1 MVISW
6 APVSKLFN
14 LIVLKE
20 RKKKKGL
27 SGYPINRGILK
38 SSNEV
43 AWSRV
48 EKKVT
53 SLLSLP
59 QQYTWSQI
67 IPTCVPESHFRFFF
81 FWMHTIFKVFLEF
94 VTISLLFYA
103 LDFGPQGMWDLISPT
118 RDQTCIPCIGT
129 QSLNHSTTR
138 EVP

>member
-1 MVISW
+1 M
-6 APVSKLFN
+6 
-14 LIVLKE
+14 
-20 RKKKKGL
+20 
-27 SGYPINRGILK
+27 
-38 SSNEV
+38 
-43 AWSRV
+43 

-53 SLLSLP
+53 YLLSLP

-81 FWMHTIFKVFLEF
+81 FFLDFFFLMHTIFKAFIEF

-118 RDQTCIPCIGT
+118 KDQTCIPCIGT